1 MKTQSSCIDTY
12 QGRFRAA
19 VMHQTEST
27 LELSNEGLR
36 ERTSKTK
43 NGTDISK
50 HMKISLT
57 AIR

>member
-19 VMHQTEST
+19 TMHQTESI

-36 ERTSKTK
+36 ERTSKIK
-43 NGTDISK
+43 NRTDISK
-50 HMKISLT
+50 LRKITLT
-57 AIR
+57 AI